1 MISSDVDKADINSQR
16 SSGAGPLA
24 AIIGLARLSRV
35 TLLYHGPM
43 PADDGAEREQAA
55 ALLAAASG
63 GEEVCV
69 LFDAAS
75 DLPLPDLLAD
85 IETAVLEARPQA
97 PLAPPMADAVEAL
110 AFWQE
115 ALQMRFL
122 LIFHRFEAALAKSDP
137 EFDSALLRLVRDP
150 ALDVS
155 LLLMMDEAAAPLLD
169 RLRDDIPD
177 LGEDYLRMPEPAPLA
192 SAPASTAQ
200 PAPTQAPDVPA
211 ERDALPETAL
221 HLWEAGPATM
231 SPEHGDRPDATGDA
245 PAPTPDDV
253 TEDQRLQRRRRSF
266 SNLLE
271 QASNAPV
278 PQDASEF
285 EPDDFAEFRWPAQ
298 DAEPVALA
306 GASGPDA
313 LFASQEPQAAATPH
327 TAPQH
332 HEPLPLPVAACMQKR
347 LRQRRRATLAIT
359 ASTGFASTILFFFM
373 LMLGLLSWELPQLP
387 GHAAAP
393 AAVRAL
399 NRSTA
404 AAAPERYPGAER
416 RLTP

>member
-1 MISSDVDKADINSQR
+1 MISSDVDKVDMDSQQ

-43 PADDGAEREQAA
+43 PANDGAEREQAA

-63 GEEVCV
+63 GDEVCV

-75 DLPLPDLLAD
+75 DLPLPDLLAA
-85 IETAVLEARPQA
+85 IESAVLEARPQA
-97 PLAPPMADAVEAL
+97 PLAPPMAGPVEAL

-115 ALQMRFL
+115 ALQVRFL
-122 LIFHRFEAALAKSDP
+122 LIVHRFEAALAKSDP

-177 LGEDYLRMPEPAPLA
+177 LGEDYLRMPELAPAA
-192 SAPASTAQ
+192 SAPPPTEQ
-200 PAPTQAPDVPA
+200 PAPTQAPDMPK
-211 ERDALPETAL
+211 ERDAPPETAV
-221 HLWEAGPATM
+221 HPWEEEPVAMPD
-231 SPEHGDRPDATGDA
+231 EHGDRPDMPGDD
-245 PAPTPDDV
+245 PARTPDDV

-266 SNLLE
+266 SSLLE
-271 QASNAPV
+271 QASNAPA
-278 PQDASEF
+278 PQDAAELES
-285 EPDDFAEFRWPAQ
+285 DDFAEFRWPTE
-298 DAEPVALA
+298 DAKPVALV
-306 GASGPDA
+306 GAIGPDP
-313 LFASQEPQAAATPH
+313 LFAPQAAVPPR
-327 TAPQH
+327 TAPQY
-332 HEPLPLPVAACMQKR
+332 HEPLPLPVAAWMQKR

-359 ASTGFASTILFFFM
+359 ASAGVASTILFFFM
-373 LMLGLLSWELPQLP
+373 LILALLSWELPQLP
-387 GHAAAP
+387 RHAAAP
-393 AAVRAL
+393 AAVQAL
-399 NRSTA
+399 DRSTA
-404 AAAPERYPGAER
+404 AAAPEHYPGGER

>member
-1 MISSDVDKADINSQR
+1 MISSDVDKVDIDSQQ

-24 AIIGLARLSRV
+24 AIIGLARLSRL

-43 PADDGAEREQAA
+43 PANDGAEREQAA

-63 GEEVCV
+63 GDEVCV

-85 IETAVLEARPQA
+85 IETAVLEARPHA
-97 PLAPPMADAVEAL
+97 PLAPPMAGPVEAL

-115 ALQMRFL
+115 ALQLRFL

-177 LGEDYLRMPEPAPLA
+177 LGEDYLRMPETASVA
-192 SAPASTAQ
+192 SAPAPTAQ
-200 PAPTQAPDVPA
+200 PAPGVPA
-211 ERDALPETAL
+211 ERDASPETAL
-221 HLWEAGPATM
+221 HLWEAGPAAM
-231 SPEHGDRPDATGDA
+231 SPEHGDRPDAPGDD
-245 PAPTPDDV
+245 PAHTPDDV

-266 SNLLE
+266 SSLLE
-271 QASNAPV
+271 QASNAPA
-278 PQDASEF
+278 PQDAAEF
-285 EPDDFAEFRWPAQ
+285 ESDDFAEFRWPAQ
-298 DAEPVALA
+298 DAEPVGLA
-306 GASGPDA
+306 GANGPDA
-313 LFASQEPQAAATPH
+313 QFGPQAAATP
-327 TAPQH
+327 QY
-332 HEPLPLPVAACMQKR
+332 HEPLPLPVAAWMQKR

-359 ASTGFASTILFFFM
+359 ASTGVASTILLFFM
-373 LMLGLLSWELPQLP
+373 LMLALLSWELPQLP
-387 GHAAAP
+387 QHAAAP

-399 NRSTA
+399 DRSTA
-404 AAAPERYPGAER
+404 AAAPEHYPGGEQ

>member
-1 MISSDVDKADINSQR
+1 MISSDADKADIDSQP

-24 AIIGLARLSRV
+24 AIIGLARLSRL

-43 PADDGAEREQAA
+43 PANDGAEREQAA

-63 GEEVCV
+63 GDEVCV
-69 LFDAAS
+69 LFDAGS

-85 IETAVLEARPQA
+85 IETAVLETRPQA
-97 PLAPPMADAVEAL
+97 PLAPPMAGPVEAL
-110 AFWQE
+110 VFWQE
-115 ALQMRFL
+115 ALHLRFL

-177 LGEDYLRMPEPAPLA
+177 LGEDYLRMPEPAPVA
-192 SAPASTAQ
+192 SAPAAQ
-200 PAPTQAPDVPA
+200 PAPAPAPD
-211 ERDALPETAL
+211 LPPGTAL
-221 HLWEAGPATM
+221 HPREAGPTGM
-231 SPEHGDRPDATGDA
+231 PPDHDDRLDTPEDE
-245 PAPTPDDV
+245 PAHTLDDV

-266 SNLLE
+266 SSLLE
-271 QASNAPV
+271 QASNAPA
-278 PQDASEF
+278 PQDAAEF
-285 EPDDFAEFRWPAQ
+285 ESDDFAEFRWPAQ
-298 DAEPVALA
+298 DAEPA
-306 GASGPDA
+306 GLEATIGPDA
-313 LFASQEPQAAATPH
+313 LFASPLSQ
-327 TAPQH
+327 APQGTTMPQTTPRQ
-332 HEPLPLPVAACMQKR
+332 HEPLPVPVAAWMQKR

-359 ASTGFASTILFFFM
+359 ASTGAASTILFVFM
-373 LMLGLLSWELPQLP
+373 LMLALASWELPQLP
-387 GHAAAP
+387 RHAAAP

-404 AAAPERYPGAER
+404 AAAPERYPGGGQVR
-416 RLTP
+416 RNPL